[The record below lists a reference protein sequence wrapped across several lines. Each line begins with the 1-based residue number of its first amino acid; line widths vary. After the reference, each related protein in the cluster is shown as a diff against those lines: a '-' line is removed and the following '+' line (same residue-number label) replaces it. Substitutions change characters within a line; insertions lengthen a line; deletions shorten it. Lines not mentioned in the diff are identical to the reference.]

1 MIEKINLGKFRDEYR
16 KFKETEDYRNRKSQS
31 RFIEIAQL
39 TIKDL
44 LKKGKIRNKDLT
56 ALIQMFGHSCSR
68 ENFQKHLRNLQFSPF
83 VEDQIF
89 SKFIEIGECGYTG
102 RGKAAIQG
110 LSEEQLDDVRHF
122 LDDVLNAKS
131 LGDIKDAY
139 LVFREKRIPQV
150 GGGIFSPWLYYLRP
164 EFCPLVTGET
174 GKFLKRLGWKGEYD
188 EAIDLYSM
196 LKDEFNETDLGFIDA
211 FLWNEDRRNGI
222 LFEKRKPHENL
233 EMDLLNNK
241 KQIILYGPPGTGKTY
256 RTKKIAIDLLE

>member
-1 MIEKINLGKFRDEYR
+1 MIEKINFGKFRNEYR
-16 KFKETEDYRNRKSQS
+16 KFIETEDYKNRKSQS

-39 TIKDL
+39 TLTEL
-44 LKKGKIRNKDLT
+44 LKKGKIRNEDLT

-68 ENFQKHLRNLQFSPF
+68 DNFQKHLRNLQFSTY

-122 LDDVLNAKS
+122 LDIVLKAES
-131 LGDIKDAY
+131 LGDIKNAY
-139 LVFREKRIPQV
+139 SEFREKRIPQV

-164 EFCPLVTGET
+164 EFCPLVAGAI
-174 GKFLKRLGWKGEYD
+174 GQFLYRLGWRGEYN
-188 EAIDLYSM
+188 ESIDLYLR
-196 LKDEFNETDLGFIDA
+196 LKEEVGETDLGFIDA
-211 FLWNEDRRNGI
+211 FLWTEERRNGI
-222 LFEKRKPHENL
+222 LFEKRKSHENR
-233 EMDLLNNK
+233 EMDLLRNK